1 MAKKE
6 NQENETYLV
15 EEPKQSRFSSW
26 KSGRAAKITAVS
38 IGSALAIGAAFTG
51 GVVAAKT
58 VLPHQDGPGFAG
70 EFDRDANHGK
80 PLNGQRPPKPGH
92 DDRGHDRDV
101 EHRNGEQG
109 GQFQLDPNQTSAPT
123 PATTTP

>member
-92 DDRGHDRDV
+92 DDRGRDRDV